1 VLFMACKRTALY
13 RRYSDM
19 RPAELGELIRNAQ
32 LGRVVHKLIS
42 MVPRLQL
49 DASIQPLTRNLL
61 RIALELNPDF
71 KWEQEQHGFVEP
83 FLITVRFD
91 RQSAWCTV

>member
-1 VLFMACKRTALY
+1 
-13 RRYSDM
+13 M

-61 RIALELNPDF
+61 RIDLVLTPDF
-71 KWEQEQHGFVEP
+71 RWDEEQHGFVEP
-83 FLITVRFD
+83 FLIMVCRK
-91 RQSAWCTV
+91 SACATRAAATIM